1 MNRLRYAGRT
11 CNDDFRYLVNF
22 ALQADLYGDLSGVTT
37 LFSKTV
43 NKNAEVV
50 DPTIFSN
57 ALICSLTEGIIS
69 LTDELFTYNSLLEDE
84 RKIVEAQEKFL
95 RADYIKLSGEEII
108 NLLKHSS
115 QY

>member
-1 MNRLRYAGRT
+1 MTFDTLAS
-11 CNDDFRYLVNF
+11 F

-43 NKNAEVV
+43 NRSADVV
-50 DPTIFSN
+50 DPTIFSK
-57 ALICSLTEGIIS
+57 ALMCTLTEGIVN

-95 RADYIKLSGEEII
+95 GQIT
-108 NLLKHSS
+108 
-115 QY
+115 